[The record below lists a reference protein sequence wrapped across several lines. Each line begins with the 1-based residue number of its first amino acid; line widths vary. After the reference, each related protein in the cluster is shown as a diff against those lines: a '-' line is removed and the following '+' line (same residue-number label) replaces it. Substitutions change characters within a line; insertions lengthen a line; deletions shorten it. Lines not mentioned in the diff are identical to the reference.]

1 MYDIKDSPGHGENPG
16 SIEDL
21 RRSEERFRLMVEGV
35 RDYAIFMLDPEGYVQ
50 SWNLGAERIK
60 GYKAEEII
68 GHHFSEFYPEEA
80 INRGWPQYE
89 LAEAR
94 AKGRFEDEGWR
105 LRKDGTSFWANV
117 IITALYDSDGELR
130 GFAKVTRDMTD
141 RKRMESL
148 EVSERRMLEFLA
160 MLSHE
165 LRNPL
170 APIRNAVYM
179 MNYKEIADP
188 ELKWAI
194 DVIDRQAA
202 QLTRLVDDLLEASRV
217 TSGNITL
224 HRERLDISAVI
235 TRAVEGS
242 RPLIDARHHRL
253 EVVMPDEPM
262 MVEADL
268 TRLIQIVVNLL
279 NNAAKYTPEGGDI
292 KLWVDHYDGVLRIH
306 VRDNGTGIAPESL
319 RHIFDLFV
327 QGERTLDRS
336 EGGLGIG
343 LTLVRRLVEM
353 HGGNVSAFSAG
364 PGKGSEFVVTI
375 PRVTDKSAKAASG
388 DVANDHKNTRTPGL
402 RVLVV
407 DDNRDAAISM
417 EMFLKA
423 WGYDT
428 CVVHDGQTAL
438 ETAREYHPDIVLLD
452 IGLPGLSG
460 YEVAEQLRGFPGG
473 EKIEVIALTGYGQEE
488 DRQRT
493 QGLGISHHLIK
504 PIDPHK
510 LRDLLAAVKK

>member
-1 MYDIKDSPGHGENPG
+1 MYDIKDNPGHSEGPD

-21 RRSEERFRLMVEGV
+21 RRSEERFRLMVESV
-35 RDYAIFMLDPEGYVQ
+35 RDYAIFMLDPQGYVK
-50 SWNLGAERIK
+50 SWNMGAERIK

-89 LAEAR
+89 LQEAR
-94 AKGRFEDEGWR
+94 ARGRFEDEGWR
-105 LRKDGTSFWANV
+105 IRKDGSSFWANV
-117 IITALYDSDGELR
+117 IITALYDTNGELR

-170 APIRNAVYM
+170 APIRNAIYM
-179 MNYKEIADP
+179 MNLKEVADP
-188 ELKWAI
+188 EMKWAI
-194 DVIDRQAA
+194 DVIDRQAT
-202 QLTRLVDDLLEASRV
+202 QLTRLVDDLLEVSRV

-224 HRERLDISAVI
+224 HKELLDLSAPI
-235 TRAVEGS
+235 TRAIEGS
-242 RPLIDARHHRL
+242 RPLIDARRHRL
-253 EVVMPDEPM
+253 EVIIPDEPLI
-262 MVEADL
+262 VEGDL
-268 TRLIQIVVNLL
+268 TRLTQIVVNLL
-279 NNAAKYTPEGGDI
+279 NNAAKYTPEGGEI
-292 KLWVDHYDGVLRIH
+292 QLRVVRQETLIRIH
-306 VRDNGTGIAPESL
+306 VSDNGTGIAEDSL
-319 RHIFDLFV
+319 QHIFDLFV
-327 QGERTLDRS
+327 QGKRTLDRS

-353 HGGNVSAFSAG
+353 HGGSVTAISAG
-364 PGKGSEFVVTI
+364 PGKGSEFIVTF
-375 PRVTDKSAKAASG
+375 PRRIVGSTEAVSGDGVTDYREAK
-388 DVANDHKNTRTPGL
+388 NREL

-407 DDNRDAAISM
+407 DDNRDAANTM

-428 CVVHDGQTAL
+428 CVVYDGQTAL
-438 ETAREYHPDIVLLD
+438 ETAREYHPHIVLLD

-460 YEVAEQLRGFPGG
+460 YEVAEHIRQFPNGD
-473 EKIEVIALTGYGQEE
+473 KIELIALTGYGQEE

-493 QGLGISHHLIK
+493 QNIGISHHLIK

-510 LRDLLAAVKK
+510 LRDLLAEVKK

>member
-1 MYDIKDSPGHGENPG
+1 MYDIKDSPGQGEGPDN
-16 SIEDL
+16 IEDL
-21 RRSEERFRLMVEGV
+21 RRSEERFRLLVEGV
-35 RDYAIFMLDPEGYVQ
+35 RDYAIFMLDPDGYVK
-50 SWNLGAERIK
+50 SWNAGAERIK
-60 GYKAEEII
+60 GYKADEII

-89 LAEAR
+89 LEEAR
-94 AKGRFEDEGWR
+94 TKGRFEDEGWR
-105 LRKDGTSFWANV
+105 IRKDGSSFWANV
-117 IITALYDSDGELR
+117 IITALFDSDGELR

-148 EVSERRMLEFLA
+148 EISERRMLEFLA

-179 MNYKEIADP
+179 MHLKDVADP

-202 QLTRLVDDLLEASRV
+202 QLTRLVDDLLEVSRV

-224 HRERLDISAVI
+224 HKELLDLSAPI
-235 TRAVEGS
+235 TRAIEGS
-242 RPLIDARHHRL
+242 RPLIDARRHRL
-253 EVVMPDEPM
+253 EVILPDEPL
-262 MVEADL
+262 MVEGDL
-268 TRLIQIVVNLL
+268 TRLTQIMVNLL

-292 KLWVDHYDGVLRIH
+292 QLRVVRQETLIRIH
-306 VRDNGTGIAPESL
+306 VRDTGSGIAQDSL
-319 RHIFDLFV
+319 QHIFDLFV

-353 HGGNVSAFSAG
+353 HGGSVTALSGG
-364 PGKGSEFVVTI
+364 PGKGSEFIVAL
-375 PRVTDKSAKAASG
+375 PRRIVASTEAAFG
-388 DVANDHKNTRTPGL
+388 DRNNDHEEAKSPGL

-417 EMFLKA
+417 EMFLRA

-428 CVVHDGQTAL
+428 RVVHDGQTAL
-438 ETAREYHPDIVLLD
+438 EAIQEYHPDVVLLD

-460 YEVAEQLRGFPGG
+460 YEVAEQLRQFPDG
-473 EKIEVIALTGYGQEE
+473 EKTEVIALTGYGQEE

-493 QGLGISHHLIK
+493 QRLGISHHLIK
-504 PIDPHK
+504 PIDPHQ
-510 LRDLLAAVKK
+510 LRELLAAVKK

>member
-1 MYDIKDSPGHGENPG
+1 MYEIKESPGQGEGPG
-16 SIEDL
+16 NTEVL
-21 RRSEERFRLMVEGV
+21 RQSEERFRLLVESV

-50 SWNLGAERIK
+50 SWNKGAERIK

-89 LAEAR
+89 LEEAR
-94 AKGRFEDEGWR
+94 TRGRFEDEGWR
-105 LRKDGTSFWANV
+105 IRKDGTSFWANV
-117 IITALYDSDGELR
+117 VITALYDTDGELR

-148 EVSERRMLEFLA
+148 ELSERRMLEFLA

-170 APIRNAVYM
+170 APIRNAIYM
-179 MNYKEIADP
+179 MHLKEVADA

-194 DVIDRQAA
+194 DVIDRQTA
-202 QLTRLVDDLLEASRV
+202 QLTRLVDDLLEVSRV

-224 HRERLDISAVI
+224 HRERLDLTEAI
-235 TRAVEGS
+235 TNAIEGS
-242 RPLIDARHHRL
+242 RPLIDARGHQL
-253 EVVMPDEPM
+253 EVVIPDEPLL
-262 MVEADL
+262 VEGDL
-268 TRLIQIVVNLL
+268 TRLTQIVVNLL
-279 NNAAKYTPEGGDI
+279 NNAAKYTPEGGEI
-292 KLWVDHYDGVLRIH
+292 QLRVEQQNTLLRIH
-306 VRDNGTGIAPESL
+306 VRDNGTGIAQDAL
-319 RHIFDLFV
+319 QNIFDLFV
-327 QGERTLDRS
+327 QGKRTLDRS

-353 HGGNVSAFSAG
+353 HGGSVSAFSPG
-364 PGKGSEFVVTI
+364 PGKGSEFIVTL
-375 PRVTDKSAKAASG
+375 PRVIDAATKENSGNDAGNAAKEKARG
-388 DVANDHKNTRTPGL
+388 V

-417 EMFLKA
+417 QMFLKA

-428 CVVHDGQTAL
+428 RVVHDGKSAL
-438 ETAREYHPDIVLLD
+438 ESVREYHPHIVLLD
-452 IGLPGLSG
+452 IGLPIMSG
-460 YEVAEQLRGFPGG
+460 YEVAEQLRQFPDGDT
-473 EKIEVIALTGYGQEE
+473 IEVIALTGYGQAE

-504 PIDPHK
+504 PIDPHM
-510 LRDLLAAVKK
+510 LRELLAGVRR